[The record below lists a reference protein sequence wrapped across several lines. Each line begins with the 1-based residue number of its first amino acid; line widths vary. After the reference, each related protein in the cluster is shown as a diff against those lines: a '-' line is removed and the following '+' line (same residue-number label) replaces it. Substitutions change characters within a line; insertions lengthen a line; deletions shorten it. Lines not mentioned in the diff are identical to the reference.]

1 MVLATYILFYFTRVD
16 CDFLEYWG
24 LLRNGAGYLR
34 GVVSAD
40 VRGGANARHSRG
52 HAAVSRVRPSHSTST
67 TTPVVVVAAAAA
79 TFYVANTSRP
89 AARLIDC
96 RAIFR

>member
-1 MVLATYILFYFTRVD
+1 MVLSTFILFYFTRVD

-52 HAAVSRVRPSHSTST
+52 HAAVRPSHSTST
-67 TTPVVVVAAAAA
+67 TTPVVVVAAAA